1 MSIRNIR
8 ILNFSFFKK
17 NDDEEKVKIETI
29 KKIEKEEVDLTS
41 NLICDDFNILM
52 KIGTWLQTRDDYV
65 NGMDYNWNVFSSDNN
80 IDMTNI
86 SKKELKKIK
95 DDFYSILVNND
106 IGIIDDEIITITG
119 VTTINENPLI
129 KEILDNCNEQCF
141 KENEDSFSF
150 NCHFKS
156 ANKDAIISLDNY
168 FNLIVYIDN
177 MFLKGSLSCCD
188 SSLKFHVIEK
198 YYPESKNEIFKS
210 YSDDEFRLHFRNGS
224 SSIQLEFSPVEK
236 DIEKKLELLINK
248 ITFPFNQKNLFDDII
263 ECLDGNVTKIRLN
276 SYKYNEKIND
286 FEDNNDFFI
295 KDGIVESI
303 EKSLFSKN
311 GEEKTI
317 YLDLKGNWS
326 FESRNIKIEFTND
339 NKEQYSY
346 ELKKSDLNN
355 IYSLPTLQEQ
365 FEEALDA
372 VEEIRELMSYYTS
385 RLSNKAM
392 KKRKR

>member
-8 ILNFSFFKK
+8 ILNIAFFKK
-17 NDDEEKVKIETI
+17 NDDEKEVKIETNR
-29 KKIEKEEVDLTS
+29 KMGEEEVDLTS

-65 NGMDYNWNVFSSDNN
+65 NGMDYNWNAFSSDNN

-177 MFLKGSLSCCD
+177 MFLSGSLSRCD

-198 YYPESKNEIFKS
+198 YYPESKNKIFKS

-224 SSIQLEFSPVEK
+224 SSIELEFSPVEK

-317 YLDLKGNWS
+317 FLDLNGNWS

>member
-8 ILNFSFFKK
+8 ILNSAFFKK
-17 NDDEEKVKIETI
+17 NDDEEKVIIEAI
-29 KKIEKEEVDLTS
+29 KKIGEEEVDLTS

-52 KIGTWLQTRDDYV
+52 KIGTWLQKRYDYV
-65 NGMDYNWNVFSSDNN
+65 NGMDYNWNAFSGDNN

-119 VTTINENPLI
+119 VTTINEHPLI

-177 MFLKGSLSCCD
+177 MFLSGRLSCCD

-224 SSIQLEFSPVEK
+224 SSIRLEFSPVEK

-295 KDGIVESI
+295 KDGIVEFI

-317 YLDLKGNWS
+317 YLDLNGNWS

>member
-8 ILNFSFFKK
+8 ILNFAFFKK
-17 NDDEEKVKIETI
+17 NDDEEEVKIETI
-29 KKIEKEEVDLTS
+29 KKIGKEEVDLTS

-65 NGMDYNWNVFSSDNN
+65 NGMDYNWNALSSDNN

-156 ANKDAIISLDNY
+156 ANKDATISLDNY

-210 YSDDEFRLHFRNGS
+210 YSDDEFRLHLRNGS
-224 SSIQLEFSPVEK
+224 SSIRLEFSPVEK

-248 ITFPFNQKNLFDDII
+248 ITFPFNHKNLFDDII

-276 SYKYNEKIND
+276 SYKYNEKIDD

-317 YLDLKGNWS
+317 YLDLNGNWS

>member
-8 ILNFSFFKK
+8 ILNLAFFKK
-17 NDDEEKVKIETI
+17 NDD
-29 KKIEKEEVDLTS
+29 EKEEVDLTS

-52 KIGTWLQTRDDYV
+52 KIGTWLQTRYDYV
-65 NGMDYNWNVFSSDNN
+65 NGMDYNWNALSDDNN

-119 VTTINENPLI
+119 VTTINEHPLI

-188 SSLKFHVIEK
+188 SSLKFHLIEK
-198 YYPESKNEIFKS
+198 YYPESKNKIFKS

-263 ECLDGNVTKIRLN
+263 ECLDGNVNKIRLN
-276 SYKYNEKIND
+276 SYKYNKKIND

-346 ELKKSDLNN
+346 EVKKSDLNN

>member
-8 ILNFSFFKK
+8 ILNLAFFKK
-17 NDDEEKVKIETI
+17 NDD
-29 KKIEKEEVDLTS
+29 EKEEVDLTS

-52 KIGTWLQTRDDYV
+52 KIGTWLQTRYDYV
-65 NGMDYNWNVFSSDNN
+65 NGMDYNWNALSDDNN

-119 VTTINENPLI
+119 VTTINEHPLI

-188 SSLKFHVIEK
+188 SSLKFHLIEK
-198 YYPESKNEIFKS
+198 YYPESKNKIFKS

-263 ECLDGNVTKIRLN
+263 ECLDGNVNKIRLN
-276 SYKYNEKIND
+276 SYKYNKKIND

>member
-1 MSIRNIR
+1 
-8 ILNFSFFKK
+8 
-17 NDDEEKVKIETI
+17 
-29 KKIEKEEVDLTS
+29 
-41 NLICDDFNILM
+41 
-52 KIGTWLQTRDDYV
+52 
-65 NGMDYNWNVFSSDNN
+65 
-80 IDMTNI
+80 
-86 SKKELKKIK
+86 
-95 DDFYSILVNND
+95 
-106 IGIIDDEIITITG
+106 
-119 VTTINENPLI
+119 
-129 KEILDNCNEQCF
+129 
-141 KENEDSFSF
+141 
-150 NCHFKS
+150 
-156 ANKDAIISLDNY
+156 
-168 FNLIVYIDN
+168 
-177 MFLKGSLSCCD
+177 MFLSGSLSCCD

-198 YYPESKNEIFKS
+198 YYPESKNKIFKS

-224 SSIQLEFSPVEK
+224 SSIELEFSPVEK

-317 YLDLKGNWS
+317 FLDLNGNWS

>member
-8 ILNFSFFKK
+8 ILNLAFFKK
-17 NDDEEKVKIETI
+17 NDD
-29 KKIEKEEVDLTS
+29 EKEEVDLTS

-52 KIGTWLQTRDDYV
+52 KIGTWLQTRYDYV
-65 NGMDYNWNVFSSDNN
+65 NGMDYNWNALSDDNN

-119 VTTINENPLI
+119 VTTINEHPLI

-188 SSLKFHVIEK
+188 SSLKFHLIEK
-198 YYPESKNEIFKS
+198 YYPESKNKIFKS

-263 ECLDGNVTKIRLN
+263 ECLDGNVNKIRLN
-276 SYKYNEKIND
+276 SYKYNKKIND

-346 ELKKSDLNN
+346 ELKKSDLNS